1 MKKVSILDYGVGNLK
16 SIKNA
21 LIYLD
26 SDPILIN
33 SYNEIINADF
43 LILPGV
49 GAFKS
54 AMSKLR
60 DQSFDK
66 AIYEFIKKGNPFL
79 GICLGMQMLFD
90 QSSEFEIS
98 EGLGLIEGNVNK
110 IPVEK
115 GRRLPN
121 IGWNY
126 ITKPIGISWERSI
139 LKNTSINDRVYFV
152 HSYCANPKNK
162 KNIIANS
169 SYLKELFCAAVQ
181 KDNVIGV
188 QFHPEKSGEIG
199 LKILDNF
206 INIK

>member
-1 MKKVSILDYGVGNLK
+1 MDYGVGNLK

-21 LIYLD
+21 LINLD

-33 SYNEIINADF
+33 SYNEIVNADF

-98 EGLGLIEGNVNK
+98 EGLGLIEGNVKK
-110 IPVEK
+110 IPV
-115 GRRLPN
+115 
-121 IGWNY
+121 
-126 ITKPIGISWERSI
+126 
-139 LKNTSINDRVYFV
+139 
-152 HSYCANPKNK
+152 K
-162 KNIIANS
+162 KDIDYQI
-169 SYLKELFCAAVQ
+169 
-181 KDNVIGV
+181 
-188 QFHPEKSGEIG
+188 
-199 LKILDNF
+199 
-206 INIK
+206 

>member
-1 MKKVSILDYGVGNLK
+1 MKKVSILDYGVGNVK

-21 LIYLD
+21 LISLD

-60 DQSFDK
+60 DRSFDK

-79 GICLGMQMLFD
+79 GICLGMQILFD

-98 EGLGLIEGNVNK
+98 KGLGLIEGKVNK
-110 IPVEK
+110 IPVK
-115 GRRLPN
+115 NTHRLPN

-126 ITKPIGISWERSI
+126 IEKPKDVSWDRSI
-139 LKNTSINDRVYFV
+139 LKNLSTNDRVYFV
-152 HSYCANPKNK
+152 HSYCTNPQNK
-162 KNIIANS
+162 SDIIANS
-169 SYLKELFCAAVQ
+169 SYFEEVFCAAVQ
-181 KDNVIGV
+181 KENVIGV
-188 QFHPEKSGEIG
+188 QFHPEKSGEVG
-199 LKILDNF
+199 LKILNNF
-206 INIK
+206 INFK

>member
-21 LIYLD
+21 LISLD

-33 SYNEIINADF
+33 SYNEIVNADF

-98 EGLGLIEGNVNK
+98 EGLGLIEGNVSK
-110 IPVEK
+110 ITVK
-115 GRRLPN
+115 KRYRLPN

-126 ITKPIGISWERSI
+126 IQKPKDVSWDRSV
-139 LKNTSINDRVYFV
+139 LKNLSIIDRVYFV

-162 KNIIANS
+162 NNIIAFS
-169 SYLKELFCAAVQ
+169 RYLDEVFCAAVQ

-188 QFHPEKSGEIG
+188 QFHPEKSGEVG
-199 LKILDNF
+199 LKILKNF
-206 INIK
+206 VSIK

>member
-21 LIYLD
+21 LISLD

-33 SYNEIINADF
+33 SYNEIVNADF

-79 GICLGMQMLFD
+79 GICLGMQILFD
-90 QSSEFEIS
+90 QSSEFETS
-98 EGLGLIEGNVNK
+98 KGLGLIEGNVNK
-110 IPVEK
+110 IPVK
-115 GRRLPN
+115 KKHRLPN

-126 ITKPIGISWERSI
+126 ITKPTDLSWEKSV
-139 LKNTSINDRVYFV
+139 LKNLSIKDRVYFV
-152 HSYCANPKNK
+152 HSYCANPQNKN
-162 KNIIANS
+162 NIIANS
-169 SYLKELFCAAVQ
+169 SYFEEVFCAAVQ

-188 QFHPEKSGEIG
+188 QFHPEKSGEVG
-199 LKILDNF
+199 LKILNNF
-206 INIK
+206 INI